1 MTSTNI
7 PVASHTTRNG
17 DQLGAGVTAD
27 ATNGNHFAND
37 GNTLLMVFGVT
48 ATKAVTVVTS
58 GTVGGLAVADL
69 PARPVAA
76 GEYHLMG
83 PFPVALFGSQVEV
96 TYEAS
101 TAHKV
106 WAFNNTAK

>member
-7 PVASHTTRNG
+7 PVKSHTSRNG

-27 ATNGNHFAND
+27 ATNGNNFAND
-37 GNTLLMVFGVT
+37 GSTLLLVFGVT
-48 ATKAVTVVTS
+48 ATKAVTVVTQ
-58 GTVGGLAVADL
+58 GTVGGLAIADL
-69 PARPVAA
+69 PAHPVAV
-76 GEYHLMG
+76 GEYHLLG
-83 PFPVALFGSQVEV
+83 PFPVSLFGSTVEV

-106 WAFNNTAK
+106 WAFNTTAS